1 MRYSVHLTIL
11 PYFRFEMSALSV
23 QYTLNEISVAAG
35 WLWEQLQKSKVIALH
50 GPMGAGKTTL
60 VHALCERLGV
70 QDPVSSPTF
79 SLINEYGLPDGE
91 KIYHI
96 DLYRIRD
103 EQEALDAGM
112 EDALFSEAFCL
123 VEWPEKAP
131 GIFPEKALHVYIVVN
146 DDQSRTINL
155 NS

>member
-1 MRYSVHLTIL
+1 
-11 PYFRFEMSALSV
+11 MSNSSV
-23 QYTLNEISVAAG
+23 QYRLDEISDAG
-35 WLWEQLQKSKVIALH
+35 AWLWEQLQKSKVIALH

-60 VHALCERLGV
+60 VHALCDLLEIK
-70 QDPVSSPTF
+70 DPVSSPTF
-79 SLINEYGLPDGE
+79 SLINEYILPNGD
-91 KIYHI
+91 KINHI

-112 EDALFSEAFCL
+112 EDALFSGAYCI

-131 GIFPEKALHVYIVVN
+131 GIFPDDTIHITITVN
-146 DDQSRTINL
+146 HDLSRTINL

>member
-1 MRYSVHLTIL
+1 
-11 PYFRFEMSALSV
+11 MSNSSV
-23 QYTLNEISVAAG
+23 QYGLDEISRAG
-35 WLWEQLQKSKVIALH
+35 AWLWEQLQKSKVIALH

-60 VHALCERLGV
+60 VHALCDRLEIK
-70 QDPVSSPTF
+70 DPVSSPTF
-79 SLINEYGLPDGE
+79 SLINEYILPNGD
-91 KIYHI
+91 KINHI

-112 EDALFSEAFCL
+112 EDALFSGAYCI

-131 GIFPEKALHVYIVVN
+131 GIFPDNTIHITITVN
-146 DDQSRTINL
+146 HDLSRTINL

>member
-1 MRYSVHLTIL
+1 
-11 PYFRFEMSALSV
+11 MSNSAV
-23 QYTLNEISVAAG
+23 QYRLEEISRAG
-35 WLWEQLQKSKVIALH
+35 VWLWEQLQKSKVIALH

-60 VHALCERLGV
+60 VHALCDLLEIK
-70 QDPVSSPTF
+70 DPVSSPTF
-79 SLINEYGLPDGE
+79 SLINEYIMPDGV
-91 KIYHI
+91 KINHI

-112 EDALFSEAFCL
+112 EDALYSGAYCI

-131 GIFPEKALHVYIVVN
+131 GIFPEESLHVTITVN
-146 DDQSRTINL
+146 HDLSRTINL

>member
-1 MRYSVHLTIL
+1 
-11 PYFRFEMSALSV
+11 MSIGSIH
-23 QYTLNEISVAAG
+23 YRIDEIAKAAS
-35 WLWEQLQKSKVIALH
+35 WLWEQLQKNRVVALH

-60 VHALCERLGV
+60 VHALCVQVGV
-70 QDPVSSPTF
+70 ADPVSSPTF
-79 SLINEYGLPDGE
+79 SLINEYMLPGGE
-91 KIYHI
+91 QIYHI

-112 EDALFSEAFCL
+112 EDALFSGAYCI

-131 GIFPEKALHVYIVVN
+131 GIFPAETVHVTITVN
-146 DDQSRTINL
+146 EDYSRTIKL

>member
-1 MRYSVHLTIL
+1 MRYTPHLTIL
-11 PYFRFEMSALSV
+11 PYFRIEMSESTV
-23 QYTLNEISVAAG
+23 QYSLGEIENAAI
-35 WLWEQLQKSKVIALH
+35 WLWDQLQKSRVIALH

-60 VHALCERLGV
+60 VNALCDHIGV
-70 QDPVSSPTF
+70 KDPVSSPTF
-79 SLINEYGLPDGE
+79 SLINEYMLPQGE
-91 KIYHI
+91 KMYHI

-112 EDALFSEAFCL
+112 EDALFSGAYCI

-131 GIFPEKALHVYIVVN
+131 GIFPDETLHVTILVN
-146 DDQSRTINL
+146 EDQTRTINL

>member
-1 MRYSVHLTIL
+1 
-11 PYFRFEMSALSV
+11 MSNSSV
-23 QYTLNEISVAAG
+23 QYRLDEISNAG
-35 WLWEQLQKSKVIALH
+35 AWLWEQLQKSKVIALH

-60 VHALCERLGV
+60 VHALCVLLEIK
-70 QDPVSSPTF
+70 DPVSSPTF
-79 SLINEYGLPDGE
+79 SLINEYILPKGD
-91 KIYHI
+91 KINHI

-112 EDALFSEAFCL
+112 EDALFSGAYCI

-131 GIFPEKALHVYIVVN
+131 GIFPDDTIHITITVN
-146 DDQSRTINL
+146 HDLSRTINL

>member
-1 MRYSVHLTIL
+1 
-11 PYFRFEMSALSV
+11 MSNSSV
-23 QYTLNEISVAAG
+23 QYRLDEISEAG
-35 WLWEQLQKSKVIALH
+35 AWLWEQLQKSKVIALH

-60 VHALCERLGV
+60 VHALCDLLEIK
-70 QDPVSSPTF
+70 DPVSSPTF
-79 SLINEYGLPDGE
+79 SLINEYILPNGD
-91 KIYHI
+91 KINHI

-112 EDALFSEAFCL
+112 EDALFSGAYCI

-131 GIFPEKALHVYIVVN
+131 GIFPDDTIHITITVN
-146 DDQSRTINL
+146 HDLSRTINL

>member
-1 MRYSVHLTIL
+1 
-11 PYFRFEMSALSV
+11 MSNSSV
-23 QYTLNEISVAAG
+23 QYRLDEISEAG
-35 WLWEQLQKSKVIALH
+35 AWLWEQLQKSKVIALH

-60 VHALCERLGV
+60 VHALCDLLEIK
-70 QDPVSSPTF
+70 DPVSSPTF
-79 SLINEYGLPDGE
+79 SLINEYILPNGE
-91 KIYHI
+91 KINHI

-112 EDALFSEAFCL
+112 EDALFSGAYCI

-131 GIFPEKALHVYIVVN
+131 GIFPDDTIHITITVN
-146 DDQSRTINL
+146 HDLSRTINL

>member
-1 MRYSVHLTIL
+1 MSV
-11 PYFRFEMSALSV
+11 RSV
-23 QYTLNEISVAAG
+23 SYKLDEIHKAG
-35 WLWEQLQKSKVIALH
+35 SWLWEQLQKSRVIALH

-60 VHALCERLGV
+60 VHALCDQLGV

-79 SLINEYGLPDGE
+79 SLINAYMLPEGQ

-112 EDALFSEAFCL
+112 EDALFSGAFCI

-131 GIFPEKALHVYIVVN
+131 GIFPDETIHVTITVGE
-146 DDQSRTINL
+146 DHTRTINL